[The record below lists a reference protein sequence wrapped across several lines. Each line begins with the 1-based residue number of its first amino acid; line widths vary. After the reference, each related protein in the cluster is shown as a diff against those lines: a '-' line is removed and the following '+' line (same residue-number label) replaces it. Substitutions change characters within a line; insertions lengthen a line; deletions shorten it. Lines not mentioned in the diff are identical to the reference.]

1 MNQGNNGEKVRIGLV
16 QINNSFSGADYLPY
30 SVGLLQAYAQ
40 KYSPRPERYEFLP
53 PIFRRLRVDT
63 AVEQLLGAD
72 IVAFSVYVWNY
83 RISLEI
89 AKRLKARRPETL
101 IIFGGPHVP
110 DRGEGFIRE
119 HRFIDLCCHGE
130 GEQVFL
136 KLLENY
142 PSPDWQAIPS
152 VSYMDQKGEFVTHM
166 KVQRLRDL
174 SVIPSPYLEG
184 VFAPLFAARPEQQ
197 WLALW
202 ETNRGCPFSCTFC
215 DWGSSVQTKM
225 TQFDMPRLQRE
236 VDWFAERKIEFIF
249 CCDSNFG
256 SLHRDVDIVQYV
268 AGVKQRTGYP
278 QALSVQNTK
287 NATERAY
294 LVQKT
299 LSDAGL
305 NKGVTI
311 SLQSMD
317 PETLRSIKRQNISTK
332 TYQEL
337 QRRFTRDKVETYTDL
352 ILGLPGETYETFVE
366 GVSEV
371 ISEGQH
377 NRIQFNDLS
386 ILPNA
391 EMGDPEYQK
400 KYGMEIVETNII
412 NIHGALEDSEN
423 EIQEKQQ
430 LVVATSTL
438 PREDW
443 VRVRAFGWWSAFL
456 HFDKLMQ
463 IPFILIHELAGIS
476 YRDLIESFSKGPHDR
491 YPLLKEVWQFFLSEA
506 RRIQNGGEEY
516 TRSEQW
522 LSIYWV
528 TDEYVFIKLSF
539 ENRLARFYEE
549 AEALL
554 EELLQRK
561 SATLPAGLLHEAVL
575 LNKSL
580 IKQPFQT
587 ENVDVELSYNIWE
600 FYKGAREGEP
610 VPLRE
615 QPSTCH
621 VDRTSERWTSW
632 DDWCRQVVWYGNKKG
647 AYLYGH
653 RAVHRQYA
661 GHY

>member
-1 MNQGNNGEKVRIGLV
+1 MNSGDAVEKIRIGLV

-40 KYSPRPERYEFLP
+40 RYSPRPQRYEFLP
-53 PIFRRLRVDT
+53 PLFRRLRVDA
-63 AVEQLLGAD
+63 AVEQLRGAD
-72 IVAFSVYVWNY
+72 IVAFSVYVWNC

-89 AKRLKARRPETL
+89 AKRLKARQPETRV
-101 IIFGGPHVP
+101 IFGGPHVP
-110 DRGEGFIRE
+110 DRAEAFLRE

-136 KLLENY
+136 KLLEGF
-142 PSPDWQAIPS
+142 PSADWREIPS
-152 VSYMDQKGEFVTHM
+152 VSYLDNQGRFVTQP

-184 VFAPLFAARPEQQ
+184 VFAPLMATHPGHQ

-202 ETNRGCPFSCTFC
+202 ETNRGCPFSCAFC
-215 DWGSSVQTKM
+215 DWGSSIQTKM

-236 VDWFAERKIEFIF
+236 VDWFAAQRIEFIF

-256 SLHRDVDIVQYV
+256 SLNRDVDIVQYV
-268 AGVKQRTGYP
+268 ASVKQRTGYP

-294 LVQKT
+294 RVQKI
-299 LSDAGL
+299 LADAGL

-311 SLQSMD
+311 SLQSLD

-352 ILGLPGETYETFVE
+352 ILGLPGETYDTFVD

-400 KYGMEIVETNII
+400 KYGMVIVETNII
-412 NIHGALEDSEN
+412 NIHGALVDAEE
-423 EIQEKQQ
+423 EVQEKQQ
-430 LVVATSTL
+430 LVVGTASM
-438 PREDW
+438 PPEDW
-443 VRVRAFGWWSAFL
+443 VRVAL
-456 HFDKLMQ
+456 VHFDKLLQ
-463 IPFILIHELAGIS
+463 IPIILIHELTGIR
-476 YRDLIESFSKGPHDR
+476 YRDLLEAFSKGPHAR
-491 YPLLKEVWQFFLSEA
+491 YPLLAEIGRFFLDEA

-522 LSIYWV
+522 LGIYWP
-528 TDEYVFIKLSF
+528 TDEYVFIKLSY
-539 ENRLARFYEE
+539 ENRLAQFYQE

-561 SATLPAGLLHEAVL
+561 GATLPPRLLGEAVR
-575 LNKSL
+575 LNQSL

-587 ENVDVELSYNIWE
+587 QDLDLELSYNIWE
-600 FYKGAREGEP
+600 FYKGARAGAAA
-610 VPLRE
+610 
-615 QPSTCH
+615 
-621 VDRTSERWTSW
+621 RTSHRVSRGPHLRAMDELGRL
-632 DDWCRQVVWYGNKKG
+632 VPAGGLVWQQEGRVS
-647 AYLYGH
+647 LRPPRH
-653 RAVHRQYA
+653 PPRIRRPLLT
-661 GHY
+661 